1 MSVVYPNKHAKIK
14 PLHLKVNNV
23 AHRPQKISELLL
35 EAGVRREAETEE
47 PIKHPYRELDQ
58 MGSTLGSEA
67 LHFLSG
73 WGTRCAL
80 HGENQPESL
89 EKSKKEREKVKY
101 EAEDRGNEATIIKGM
116 SSRPP
121 LLGSQHTLGKR

>member
-1 MSVVYPNKHAKIK
+1 MH
-14 PLHLKVNNV
+14 
-23 AHRPQKISELLL
+23 
-35 EAGVRREAETEE
+35 
-47 PIKHPYRELDQ
+47 
-58 MGSTLGSEA
+58 
-67 LHFLSG
+67 
-73 WGTRCAL
+73 AL

-89 EKSKKEREKVKY
+89 EKSKKERKKVKY